1 MYIYCIKYYTMPK
14 YIYQQPDW
22 PHFYWDESTELT
34 SLLIDIA
41 NMQGKLMGKM
51 DALGFNLKAEA
62 SLEIISQDV
71 IKSSDIEGEVL
82 NPQQVRSSV
91 AIRLGIDIP
100 GIIPSDKN
108 VDGVVDLMLD
118 ATQNFNKPLT
128 ADRLFGWHHS
138 LFPTGR
144 SGLYTITAGGWRN
157 DSAGPMQ
164 VISGGY
170 GKQQVHYQ
178 APDAAVLDTEMAK
191 FITWFN
197 DNTFA
202 NPVIKAAIVHF
213 WFVTIHPFDD
223 GNGRIARAIADMQL
237 ARADGIPQRY
247 YSMSAQIQK
256 HRNGYYDIL
265 EKTQKNTLN
274 ITLWITWFL
283 QRLKDALYASAEITG
298 SVLFKHNF
306 WVTVSGK
313 LQNERQRF
321 MLDKLLTNFEG
332 NLTAAKWAKMCKC
345 SADTSLRDINSLIE
359 NNILRKSEAGGRS
372 TSYELVK

>member
-91 AIRLGIDIP
+91 AIRLGVDIP
-100 GIIPSDKN
+100 GLILSDKK

-178 APDAAVLDTEMAK
+178 APDATVLDTEMAK

-202 NPVIKAAIVHF
+202 NPVIKAAIAHF

-283 QRLKDALYASAEITG
+283 QRLKDALSASAEITG

-332 NLTAAKWAKMCKC
+332 NLIAAKWAKMCKC
-345 SADTSLRDINSLIE
+345 SADTALRDINSLIE